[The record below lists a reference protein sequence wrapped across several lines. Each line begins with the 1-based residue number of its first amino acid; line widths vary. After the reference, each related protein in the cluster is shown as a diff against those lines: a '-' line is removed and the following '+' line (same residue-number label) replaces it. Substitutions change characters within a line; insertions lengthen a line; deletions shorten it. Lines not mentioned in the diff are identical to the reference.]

1 MEYEFKIVE
10 LKPQSGLAIR
20 EEVAFSEIP
29 AKMAE
34 FFGELGSFFGAR
46 RITPVGPPFT
56 FYHSWNDKVTVMEVG
71 FPVGPGAAGQ
81 GRVGAMTLPGGR
93 VVTGT
98 HIGPYDKLPEAYTA
112 MAGWMK
118 SHGHSPADHMW
129 EVYLSDPQVEKDPK
143 KWVTLM
149 YWPIA

>member
-34 FFGELGSFFGAR
+34 FFGELGAFFGAR

-81 GRVGAMTLPGGR
+81 GRLGAMTLPGGR

-98 HIGPYDKLPEAYTA
+98 HIGHYDKLPEAYTA

-129 EVYLSDPQVEKDPK
+129 EVYFSDPKVEKDPK